1 MFVYIKQ
8 IVKTNEIM
16 SKDSSY
22 LLNVILV
29 VIIHEF
35 EIEFEKFFVKQW
47 VVTMKKYKKPTK
59 HVLIFK

>member
-1 MFVYIKQ
+1 
-8 IVKTNEIM
+8 M

-35 EIEFEKFFVKQW
+35 EIEFEKFFVKQ
-47 VVTMKKYKKPTK
+47 
-59 HVLIFK
+59 